1 MLLAYVW
8 LCTCVCVRM
17 CMCMCVCV
25 CVSVCVSVCV
35 CVCVCEFVHMCPT
48 HKNAFSKAPKGLELL
63 KVSSALQIRI

>member
-1 MLLAYVW
+1 
-8 LCTCVCVRM
+8 M